1 MNHMNKAVDLSK
13 TADLRRSGSK
23 KGANT
28 IKEEMDLAQTSD
40 QDPDRGGGVESSP
53 DAQLSTLIQPEKKC
67 DKGAFREDELADK
80 MGIARNTLRT
90 IRKKHLT
97 KDDDWIMD
105 GNAVLLLPTAIEK
118 LLRQLSLDQNDIPKK
133 TPPHLLQ
140 VKKYWANKRMLGCV
154 DPSGEDSII
163 QVVWVKDSAM
173 FKPNQII
180 PVKWQKSRLI
190 LACRQPT
197 TKGILK

>member
-1 MNHMNKAVDLSK
+1 MVKAAEISKDPDLH
-13 TADLRRSGSK
+13 RSGAK
-23 KGANT
+23 QGAKDEKLCREY
-28 IKEEMDLAQTSD
+28 IKDER
-40 QDPDRGGGVESSP
+40 QDPNPGGGVESIP
-53 DAQLSTLIQPEKKC
+53 DGVTSTLIQPEKKC
-67 DKGAFREDELADK
+67 DKGAFREDELADR

-105 GNAVLLLPTAIEK
+105 GNAVILLPTAIEK
-118 LLRQLSLDQNDIPKK
+118 LLRQLSLDKNDIPKK

-140 VKKYWANKRMLGCV
+140 VKKFWANKRMLGCV

-173 FKPNQII
+173 FKPYQII

-190 LACRQPT
+190 LACRQPK